1 MSKDYSEDQLIQKS
15 AADLLE
21 NELGWTSVMA
31 WDAEVLGE
39 TETLG
44 RKSYHEVL
52 LVRHFCKA
60 LKALNPWMTEKQLAE
75 AVERMTE
82 RMSSQTLMQINEE
95 KYQYIKDGIP
105 VTRTKPNG
113 ETEEVKAKVI
123 DFASPQKN
131 EFLCVREL
139 WVYGALYRRRAD
151 IVGFVNGIPLL
162 FMELKNHDVEV
173 VDAFNKNY
181 RDYLDTIPQLF
192 HHNAFIMFS
201 NGLEA
206 RVGTIDSKWEF
217 FHEWKRLNEM
227 EAGSIELPTMLR
239 GICKK
244 ENFLDLLENFVL
256 YDHSDGRTAKI
267 MARNHQY
274 LGVNQAV
281 EMYRNREYV
290 NGKLGVFWHTQG
302 SGKSYSMLFLA
313 QKIRRKFAGSPTIVV
328 LTDREELNKQISDT
342 FENCG
347 MLGNVKASKF
357 IAQSGEDLITKLKG
371 NPSFIF
377 SLIQKFNRPDAEP
390 INPDHDIVVISDE
403 AHRTQNGIF
412 ADNLMHLLPTANRI
426 GFTGTPLLSNDN
438 ITARTFGGYVSIY
451 DFKRAV
457 EDKATVPLYY
467 ENRGERLQDLENP
480 EINEEIASALEQA
493 GDMDSSQLAKLERE
507 FAKEVHL
514 LTAKKRLRIVAK
526 DFVRHYSDL
535 WTSGKAMM
543 VSYNKVTCVR
553 MYEYVQEYWQQ
564 EIAALEKKI
573 SKSTSQQEVQE
584 LNRKLKWMQETE
596 MAVVVSQEQNEIQT
610 FQKWGLDITPHRL
623 KMEKRELDK
632 EFKDKDNKLRV
643 VFVCAMWLTGFDVKT
658 LSCLYIDKPMKAHT
672 LMQTIARANR
682 VAEGKT
688 NGLIIDYIGIVR
700 ALRQALADYTANIG
714 DEGVGSDP
722 TIDKGEL
729 IKHVFETIAAA
740 DMFLK
745 EHDFEL
751 KKMIEAD
758 NFFKLFYLKE
768 AANTMCASA
777 EVRKTYCTYAT
788 TLLKLWKYLDRE
800 DITTEL
806 KQQKDAIEAIYKELQ
821 KKRKHADIT
830 DLSVAIN
837 AIVNE
842 HLQINATLVAE
853 PAPSRRF
860 DISGINFD
868 LLRQEFAKS
877 REKNLI
883 LKDIEELLQERIA
896 QMMAQNPARINFYEK
911 YQEIIREYNQEQ
923 NRANIERT
931 FEELMQLSHQLTE
944 EEKRYVREGFE
955 NDEQL
960 SMYDVLMKENL
971 SKEDIKKLKKVAVD
985 LLAKIKDLIETMDH
999 PFDKRE
1005 TKATIIITIRDT
1017 LWSDLPES
1025 YSDESINYYKD
1036 AVYNFV
1042 SQRYG
1047 GIA

>member
-21 NELGWTSVMA
+21 NELGWISVMA

-39 TETLG
+39 AGTLG

-52 LVRHFCKA
+52 LTRHFRKA
-60 LKALNPWMTEKQLAE
+60 LKSLNPWMTDKQLAE

-82 RMSSQTLMQINEE
+82 HMSSQSLIQINEQ
-95 KYQYIKDGIP
+95 KYLYIRDGIP

-113 ETEEVKAKVI
+113 ETEEIKAKVI
-123 DFASPQKN
+123 DFASPDKN
-131 EFLCVREL
+131 EFMCVREL
-139 WVYGALYRRRAD
+139 WVYGSLYRRRAD

-173 VDAFNKNY
+173 VDAFNNNY
-181 RDYLDTIPQLF
+181 RDYLDTISQLF
-192 HHNAFIMFS
+192 YHNAFIIFS

-217 FHEWKRLNEM
+217 FHEWKRLNEL

-244 ENFLDLLENFVL
+244 ENFLDLLENFIL
-256 YDHSDGRTAKI
+256 YDHSDGRAVKI
-267 MARNHQY
+267 MSRNHQY

-347 MLGNVKASKF
+347 MLGKVKAREF

-377 SLIQKFNRPDAEP
+377 SLIQKFNKPDAEP
-390 INPDHDIVVISDE
+390 IYPDHDIVVISDE

-467 ENRGERLQDLENP
+467 ENRGERLQDLQNP
-480 EINEEIASALEQA
+480 EINEEIASVLEQA
-493 GDMDSSQLAKLERE
+493 GDMDASQLAKLERE

-514 LTAKKRLRIVAK
+514 LTAKKRSRIVAK

-543 VSYNKVTCVR
+543 VGYNKVTCVR
-553 MYEYVQEYWQQ
+553 MYEYVQEYWQK
-564 EIAALEKKI
+564 EIASLEGQI
-573 SKSTSQQEVQE
+573 AKSTSQQEVQE

-610 FQKWGLDITPHRL
+610 FQKWGLDILPHRAM
-623 KMEKRELDK
+623 MEKRELDK

-682 VAEGKT
+682 VAEGKN
-688 NGLIIDYIGIVR
+688 NGLIIDYIGIVK
-700 ALRQALADYTANIG
+700 ALRQALADYTANP
-714 DEGVGSDP
+714 EGEGGNDP
-722 TIDKGEL
+722 TIDKKEL
-729 IKHVFETIAAA
+729 IKHVYETIATTTA
-740 DMFLK
+740 FLN
-745 EHDFEL
+745 EYEFEL
-751 KKMIEAD
+751 INLIEAD
-758 NFFKLFYLKE
+758 SFFKLSLLKE
-768 AANTMCASA
+768 AANAMCATA
-777 EVRKTYCTYAT
+777 EIRKTYCTYAT

-800 DITTEL
+800 DITPEL

-837 AIVNE
+837 EIVNE
-842 HLQINATLVAE
+842 HLQIDTTIVAE
-853 PAPSRRF
+853 PGVSRRF

-868 LLRQEFAKS
+868 ILRREFAKS
-877 REKNLI
+877 KEKNLI
-883 LKDIEELLQERIA
+883 LKDIQELLQERIA
-896 QMMAQNPARINFYEK
+896 QMLSQNPARVNFYEK
-911 YQEIIREYNQEQ
+911 YQEIIRAYNQEQ
-923 NRANIERT
+923 NQVNIEQT
-931 FEELMQLSHQLTE
+931 FEDLMQLSTQLTE

-960 SMYDVLMKENL
+960 SMYDILMKDNL
-971 SKEDIKKLKKVAVD
+971 SKDDIKKLKKVAVD
-985 LLAKIKDLIETMDH
+985 LLARIKDLIETMDH

-1017 LWSDLPES
+1017 LWSELPES

-1036 AVYNFV
+1036 AVYNYV

-1047 GIA
+1047 VMA